1 MAVVACRTRE
11 KQRVTQLEGK
21 SYRGTE
27 AESHDGVEVSKLK
40 EKELG
45 EGWGRRR
52 TRAEVGGHGTLGE
65 RCELASGEGG
75 VRPGS

>member
-45 EGWGRRR
+45 EGSHPSRP
-52 TRAEVGGHGTLGE
+52 TCSPSGHSLSPSPPLG
-65 RCELASGEGG
+65 A
-75 VRPGS
+75 

>member
-1 MAVVACRTRE
+1 MAVLACRTRE

-27 AESHDGVEVSKLK
+27 AESHDGVEVSKLR

-45 EGWGRRR
+45 ERWGRRR
-52 TRAEVGGHGTLGE
+52 T
-65 RCELASGEGG
+65 
-75 VRPGS
+75 